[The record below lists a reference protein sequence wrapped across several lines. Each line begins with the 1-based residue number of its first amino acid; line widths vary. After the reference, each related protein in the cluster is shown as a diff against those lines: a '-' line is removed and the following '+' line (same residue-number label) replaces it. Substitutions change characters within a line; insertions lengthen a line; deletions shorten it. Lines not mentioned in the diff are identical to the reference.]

1 MRSINMSFPNEFGTG
16 MLNDPKKQIQKVVQ
30 ESGVSFTLHD
40 LRRTFITIA
49 ESLDISAYA
58 FKRPLNHKMAN
69 DVTAGYIITDVERLR
84 IPMQKIADFMTGQFG
99 IQASAD
105 VIPLQ
110 RQG

>member
-1 MRSINMSFPNEFGTG
+1 MIETKNHTDHTLPLSHYLFDTLAVRKANAVNQYVFPNEFGTG

-40 LRRTFITIA
+40 FRRKF
-49 ESLDISAYA
+49 
-58 FKRPLNHKMAN
+58 
-69 DVTAGYIITDVERLR
+69 ITDVECLR
-84 IPMQKIADFMTGQFG
+84 IPMQKIADFITGQFG
-99 IQASAD
+99 IKVSAD